1 MVNQFK
7 QLAMKKTFLPLLLL
21 SCLSFGQVGV
31 NTESPEA
38 TLDIVAQNSDGSG
51 PITTPEGVL
60 VPRLSRL
67 RAQNMLGVK
76 ESTLIYVNDI
86 TNGSLSGKTELV
98 DAIGFYYYSE
108 STNRWVKLSSGS
120 TISPTNK
127 IGDIKY
133 SYSVSDHDG
142 WFLLN
147 GRNISTLTTSQ
158 QAVSQQ
164 LGFTANLPDARG
176 NLLKMSS
183 TGIALGAVGGNNT
196 VNIAQ
201 ANLPNITFTGTT
213 NTTGSHTHSYVDRG
227 NTSFNVGSSGNNY
240 TPIADDT
247 SSTYTTGSSGNHSH
261 TVTVSSGGSGTS
273 LNVEN
278 KYINVNIFIYLG
290 S

>member
-1 MVNQFK
+1 
-7 QLAMKKTFLPLLLL
+7 
-21 SCLSFGQVGV
+21 
-31 NTESPEA
+31 
-38 TLDIVAQNSDGSG
+38 
-51 PITTPEGVL
+51 
-60 VPRLSRL
+60 
-67 RAQNMLGVK
+67 
-76 ESTLIYVNDI
+76 
-86 TNGSLSGKTELV
+86 
-98 DAIGFYYYSE
+98 
-108 STNRWVKLSSGS
+108 
-120 TISPTNK
+120 
-127 IGDIKY
+127 
-133 SYSVSDHDG
+133 
-142 WFLLN
+142 
-147 GRNISTLTTSQ
+147 
-158 QAVSQQ
+158 
-164 LGFTANLPDARG
+164 
-176 NLLKMSS
+176 MSS